1 MAAIQRSVVKNML
14 TVRNKKSNESP
25 DEPSRAVR
33 WFGFWFS
40 MALFFVGIH
49 LMKESSWS
57 WLWFVPMLLPFMG
70 VLQMESERPLP
81 LGLQSNPEKKP
92 GKIVGFFDI
101 WSASIIA
108 FIGIYLMIKFSTD
121 WYWFIPFL
129 ILFLVLLPQKM
140 KEWEKED
147 GEKKVRKAE
156 RRAQRKK
163 WRDSSPVWTVLK
175 IVFSLGVLWLVWQW
189 VGFYLW
195 MFVLSLA
202 R

>member
-1 MAAIQRSVVKNML
+1 MKSML
-14 TVRNKKSNESP
+14 GGRNKQSYESP

-33 WFGFWFS
+33 WLGFWLS
-40 MALFFVGIH
+40 MALMFLGIH

-57 WLWFVPMLLPFMG
+57 WFWFVPMLLPFLG
-70 VLQMESERPLP
+70 VLQIESERPIP
-81 LGLQSNPEKKP
+81 LGLHSNLEKKP
-92 GKIVGFFDI
+92 GRLVRFFDI

-108 FIGIYLMIKFSTD
+108 FVGIYLMIKFSTD

-147 GEKKVRKAE
+147 EEKKIRKAE
-156 RRAQRKK
+156 RKARRKE
-163 WRDSSPVWTVLK
+163 WRTSSPLWTFVK
-175 IVFSLGVLWLVWQW
+175 IVFWLGVLWLVWQW

-195 MFVLSLA
+195 MFVLGLA